1 MTSLICFFAHI
12 CFRLIAAK
20 CRGVSH
26 SPEVREGVIE
36 QKRYLRMKRRFVTC
50 FPIGGSVRV
59 MRTIAVREILRFIAA
74 SNVSI
79 CFGRKRWQWFATPHA
94 FRFRQ

>member
-1 MTSLICFFAHI
+1 MEAVVVVDYLSVTVGAYRIC
-12 CFRLIAAK
+12 
-20 CRGVSH
+20 
-26 SPEVREGVIE
+26 PEVREGAIE
-36 QKRYLRMKRRFVTC
+36 QKRYLRMKRRLVTC
-50 FPIGGSVRV
+50 FPTGGSVRV